1 MPKKLR
7 PGPHKGA
14 HYINHIVDK
23 RDLKEGGEMED
34 DEESDGRGG

>member
-7 PGPHKGA
+7 PGPHKGS

-23 RDLKEGGEMED
+23 RDLKEGGEMECS
-34 DEESDGRGG
+34 EESDGRGG